1 VRWIGW
7 TTRVWGCAWGV
18 RRDGKKE
25 EEAGRRTG

>member
-18 RRDGKKE
+18 RREGEK
-25 EEAGRRTG
+25 EEAGWKTG